1 MLSVM
6 KFGGTSVAS
15 ATNISRMM
23 DIVAERAASSRV
35 ILVLSAISGCTDALI
50 TVAEGAP
57 DAAGEIKSRHLAI
70 IRRLFTGEE
79 RLAAEKEFLELFG
92 EMLSSPEEE
101 TVTYGELFSTR
112 IVARKLSLEGYNTRW
127 LDSRKLIIAHD
138 DDATVTNIK
147 AATEDS
153 TVGIFV
159 APGFIAG
166 TPEGGVTT
174 LGRGGSDF
182 SAAIYAAAVKADAL
196 QIWTDVPG
204 FMTANPKTV
213 VSARTIPEMS
223 YEDALA
229 LASKG
234 AKVLYA
240 PTVAP
245 AMESGIGIE
254 IRNTFAPGGA
264 YTLISGVHSSNTS
277 GWIGLTSARHGDECV
292 ITLVGTPDGGT
303 AARIGTCLAKA
314 GIAPG
319 AVDVSS
325 REVAVTVPWALDVRT
340 QEALHREFFELRGD
354 AGTIDLYIAGYGAVG
369 KALLGLLG
377 SRAKDLAELTGKRIR
392 VLGIGNSRGWLLDLD
407 GLDVLEGSAL
417 SSASLASNGSQV
429 SQVVLQTTPPAT
441 KMAQN
446 VAGGASA
453 GTTCDTRSTITTSP
467 SFVDEVLRTA
477 QEGALFIDCTDSETI
492 YKRYPELFAKGVGV
506 ISSNRRSLAIPYV
519 EYAALKEAA
528 RREGVSFR
536 YETTVGAALPVLESI
551 ARGAAVGDEI
561 ISLEAVVSCTLNQIF
576 GEYTGTGRSFSA
588 LLRKAAEE
596 GLTEKDPRL
605 DLGGRDALR
614 KLLILAREA
623 AIPLEEKDVEIRSLA
638 PAPGEDLYEALE
650 KMEPFFRE
658 ELSPRDGLRPRFVA
672 LLEKTC
678 GGYRAS
684 ISVRH
689 VDSRHPAYNLE
700 GTENAIIIKSGY
712 HPYPLVIQGAGE
724 GAIQAASS
732 ILNDILR

>member
-138 DDATVTNIK
+138 DDATMTNIK

-153 TVGIFV
+153 SVGIFV

-264 YTLISGVHSSNTS
+264 YTLISGAHSSNTS

-369 KALLGLLG
+369 KALIELIS
-377 SRAKDLAELTGKRIR
+377 SRSAALSDLTGKRIR
-392 VLGIGNSRGWLLDLD
+392 ILGVGNSRGSLMDPE
-407 GLDVLEGSAL
+407 GLDVAEEGALPSA
-417 SSASLASNGSQV
+417 NGLPS
-429 SQVVLQTTPPAT
+429 
-441 KMAQN
+441 K
-446 VAGGASA
+446 
-453 GTTCDTRSTITTSP
+453 DTA
-467 SFVDEVLRTA
+467 FVDEVLRIV
-477 QEGALFIDCTDSETI
+477 QEGALFVDCTDSETI
-492 YKRYPELFAKGVGV
+492 YKRYPEFFAKGVGV

-528 RREGVSFR
+528 RREGVPFR

-576 GEYTGTGRSFSA
+576 GEYSGTGRSFSA

>member
-50 TVAEGAP
+50 TVAGGAP

-92 EMLSSPEEE
+92 EMLSSPKEE

-127 LDSRKLIIAHD
+127 LDSRKLIIAYD
-138 DDATVTNIK
+138 DDATVANIK

-254 IRNTFAPGGA
+254 T
-264 YTLISGVHSSNTS
+264 YTLISGAHSSNTS

-369 KALLGLLG
+369 KALIELIS
-377 SRAKDLAELTGKRIR
+377 SRSAALSDLTGKRIR
-392 VLGIGNSRGWLLDLD
+392 ILGVGNSRGSLMDPD
-407 GLDVLEGSAL
+407 GLDIAEGRALPSANEL
-417 SSASLASNGSQV
+417 PS
-429 SQVVLQTTPPAT
+429 
-441 KMAQN
+441 K
-446 VAGGASA
+446 
-453 GTTCDTRSTITTSP
+453 DTA
-467 SFVDEVLRTA
+467 FVDEVLRIV
-477 QEGALFIDCTDSETI
+477 QEGALFVDCTDSETI

-528 RREGVSFR
+528 RREGVPFR

-561 ISLEAVVSCTLNQIF
+561 ISLEAVVSCTLNQIL
-576 GEYTGTGRSFSA
+576 GEYSGTGRSFSA

>member
-57 DAAGEIKSRHLAI
+57 DAAGEIKFRHLAI

-92 EMLSSPEEE
+92 EMLSSPKEE

-127 LDSRKLIIAHD
+127 LDSRKLIIAND

-153 TVGIFV
+153 SVRIFV

-264 YTLISGVHSSNTS
+264 YTLISGAHSSNTS

-369 KALLGLLG
+369 KALIELIS
-377 SRAKDLAELTGKRIR
+377 SRSAALSDLTGKRIR
-392 VLGIGNSRGWLLDLD
+392 ILGVGNSRGSLMDPD
-407 GLDVLEGSAL
+407 GLDVAEGRALPSANEL
-417 SSASLASNGSQV
+417 PSR
-429 SQVVLQTTPPAT
+429 
-441 KMAQN
+441 
-446 VAGGASA
+446 
-453 GTTCDTRSTITTSP
+453 DTA
-467 SFVDEVLRTA
+467 FVDEVLRIV
-477 QEGALFIDCTDSETI
+477 QEGALFVDCTDSETI

-528 RREGVSFR
+528 RREGVPFR

-576 GEYTGTGRSFSA
+576 GEYSGAGRSFSA